1 MDILS
6 KFVEALLLALAP
18 LLASLAAAWLLAVA
32 RKAWADFRAAEP
44 GKSYWIEEIASIAVR
59 AAEQAGMAGY
69 VEDKKTYALHIAERW
84 LAAKGLRIDL
94 ELIDAAIEAAVWEEL
109 NKDRERPPELPSP
122 ERFDALTG

>member
-1 MDILS
+1 
-6 KFVEALLLALAP
+6 
-18 LLASLAAAWLLAVA
+18 
-32 RKAWADFRAAEP
+32 
-44 GKSYWIEEIASIAVR
+44 
-59 AAEQAGMAGY
+59 MAGY

-109 NKDRERPPELPSP
+109 NKDRERPPEPPSP